1 MLTQSDML
9 HLARLSRL
17 APDEATLARLAP
29 QCDKILQYMDVLA
42 EVNTDGVEPLYSPA
56 EHIIAPRQD
65 VAEKRRTR
73 DEVLS
78 NAPET
83 DGRFFV
89 VPRIV

>member
-1 MLTQSDML
+1 MLTKSDMM

-17 APDEATLARLAP
+17 APAETVLEQFAP

-42 EVNTDGVEPLYSPA
+42 EVPTEGVEPLYSPA
-56 EHIIAPRQD
+56 EHVLPQRED
-65 VAEKRRTR
+65 KAEKRRTR
-73 DEVLS
+73 DEVLA